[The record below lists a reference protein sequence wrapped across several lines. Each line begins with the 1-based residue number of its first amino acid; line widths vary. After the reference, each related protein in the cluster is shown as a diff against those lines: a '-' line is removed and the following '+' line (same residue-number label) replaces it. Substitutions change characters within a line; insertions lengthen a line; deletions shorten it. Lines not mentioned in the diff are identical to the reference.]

1 MKTKMVLY
9 SLALVII
16 SGCETTKMSMELA
29 GATVGAAV
37 GGFGGAQLGS
47 GLGMWAY
54 SAGGVIVGGLVGYEG
69 GRILKESDM
78 TFYKGAA
85 NKALSSDG
93 NGTTTNWKN
102 PETGHSGVFRP
113 LKRIITLNGQTCRH
127 FRSTVA
133 FVNTV
138 ESGNGIAC
146 QQVDGTWKIISN
158 YFG

>member
-1 MKTKMVLY
+1 MKGLIAVTMVGIFATSTLFANSHPDELY
-9 SLALVII
+9 LRN
-16 SGCETTKMSMELA
+16 
-29 GATVGAAV
+29 
-37 GGFGGAQLGS
+37 
-47 GLGMWAY
+47 

-78 TFYKGAA
+78 SFYKGAA

-113 LKRIITLNGQTCRH
+113 LKTIITLNGQTCRH

-133 FVNTV
+133 FADTV
-138 ESGNGIAC
+138 ESGNGTAC
-146 QQVDGTWKIISN
+146 QQVDGNWKIISN